1 MKEQVQNLIKNAI
14 QENAVKFK
22 EQTAAV
28 LYSKVGNRLKNEY
41 INVSKSLFKNI
52 NESEASGPESM
63 YFSADEM
70 MVAPPGRGTGG
81 SGTGPGG
88 KPKKP
93 PYKPTPSRGENP
105 GPWTGGDAPKRT
117 DFPTGSE
124 GDNEYR
130 RACQDWYDRY
140 VEWWQRKEAFQYG
153 PDKPAP
159 KFKDIFGFQ
168 QGG

>member
-63 YFSADEM
+63 YFSADDM

-88 KPKKP
+88 KPQK
-93 PYKPTPSRGENP
+93 GESWPHP
-105 GPWTGGDAPKRT
+105 GPP
-117 DFPTGSE
+117 PPNGSH
-124 GDNEYR
+124 
-130 RACQDWYDRY
+130 
-140 VEWWQRKEAFQYG
+140 
-153 PDKPAP
+153 PA
-159 KFKDIFGFQ
+159 
-168 QGG
+168 